1 MAPGGQGIVGGF
13 VQRWASRLRHP
24 QLFALLLG
32 VFIADLLLPD
42 FIPFADE
49 IFLGLL
55 TVMFGLWKDRRT
67 SAPDAP
73 PPMKDVTPRNPSP

>member
-1 MAPGGQGIVGGF
+1 MAANGEGMVGGF
-13 VQRWASRLRHP
+13 IQRWASRLRHP

-32 VFIADLLLPD
+32 VFLADLILPD

-55 TVMFGLWKDRRT
+55 TVLFGMWKDRRT
-67 SAPDAP
+67 PTSA
-73 PPMKDVTPRNPSP
+73 PPMKDVTPRQP